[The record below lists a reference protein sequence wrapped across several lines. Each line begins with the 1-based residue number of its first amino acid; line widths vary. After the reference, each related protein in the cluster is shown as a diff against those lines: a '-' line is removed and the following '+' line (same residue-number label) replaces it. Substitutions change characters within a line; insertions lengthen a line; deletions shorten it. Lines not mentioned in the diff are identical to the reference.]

1 MPTRTIKEMDLS
13 GKRVLARVDFNVP
26 WQDGRI
32 ADDTRI
38 QRALETI
45 RYILTAGGR
54 LVLMS
59 HLGRPQGKPDPA
71 FSLKPVADHLAQL
84 LGQEVHFAADC
95 VGPEAEKVVGRL
107 KGGDVCLLENV
118 RFHPGETSKSEPE
131 LDAFS
136 RRLAALGD
144 VYVNDAFGAAHRAHG
159 SVVGVTKHLSPCGAG
174 FLMQKEIEAFA
185 RVLEDPARPLVAVLG
200 GAKVSDKIHVIGN
213 LLGKV
218 DVLLIGGAMAYTFQ
232 KALGGS
238 IGESL
243 VENDK
248 LDLAGTLLQE
258 ANDKSVDLILPED
271 TVIADRFAA
280 DAQTQIVAAGRIPDG
295 WQGMDIG
302 PATRERFVEFL
313 KTAKTVVWNGP
324 MGVFE
329 MAPFAAGTL
338 TVGRAIADGGA
349 LSVVGGGDSVAA
361 VNQLGLADKISHIST
376 GGGASLELLEGKIL
390 PGLAALDEI

>member
-45 RYILTAGGR
+45 RYILAAGSR

-59 HLGRPQGKPDPA
+59 HLGRPKGKPDPA
-71 FSLKPVADHLAQL
+71 FSLKPVADHLSQL
-84 LGQEVHFAADC
+84 LSQEVHFAADC
-95 VGPEAEKVVGRL
+95 VGPEAENVVGRL

-185 RVLEDPARPLVAVLG
+185 RVLGDPARPLVAVLG
-200 GAKVSDKIHVIGN
+200 GAKVSDKINVIGN

-218 DVLLIGGAMAYTFQ
+218 DVLLIGGAMAYTFE
-232 KALGGS
+232 KARGGS

-243 VENDK
+243 VEDDK
-248 LDLAGTLLQE
+248 LDLANKLLQQ
-258 ANDKSVDLILPED
+258 ANDTSVDLILPED

-280 DAQTQIVAAGRIPDG
+280 DAQTQVVAAGQIPDG

-302 PATRERFVEFL
+302 PATRERFAEIL

-390 PGLAALDEI
+390 PGLAALDEL